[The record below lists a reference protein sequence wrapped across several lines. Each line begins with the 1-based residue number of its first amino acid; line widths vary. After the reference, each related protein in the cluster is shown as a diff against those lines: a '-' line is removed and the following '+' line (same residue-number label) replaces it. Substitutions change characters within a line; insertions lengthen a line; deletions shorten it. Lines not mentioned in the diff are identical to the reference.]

1 MGGVCGIGSIKGCLS
16 PIESLSGT
24 LSIPVGGIL
33 DCDIYDGEYTVTPS
47 DTVQILPTANKLL
60 KQDIVIKASSGI
72 PEGSEMATDEDIDN
86 LIDDIFGPDI
96 EPSPDEP
103 VYDSNDIAT
112 DEECVMPSTV
122 KITTLEQLKVALQ
135 AAKTYI
141 DNEIGGL
148 GGLAG
153 KSEVAYEDL
162 AAALK
167 TLIDGKAEQTTVDTM
182 IGDDTGKSIRAISAE
197 EVAKIVAGADENYNT
212 LKEIAD
218 WIMSDT
224 TGAAKMA
231 NDITRL
237 DTILDGIGDTTAGEQ
252 ATVVAYVQAMID
264 ALGIGDYVKTTVM
277 TTELAKKVD
286 KVEGSRLMTTA
297 EGTKLA
303 GIAEGAQVNV
313 IEKIKVNGVEQ
324 TVTEKAVDVSVPT
337 GALASLDEVTEENL
351 DSALKAKVN
360 AAAEGNHSHANKTVL
375 DGITSEKVAAWDAAE
390 QNAKNYVNGLV
401 ASNDEV
407 TAICTEVF
415 GTASA

>member
-1 MGGVCGIGSIKGCLS
+1 MGGVCGIGSIKGRLS

-60 KQDIVIKASSGI
+60 KQDIVIEASSGI

-103 VYDSNDIAT
+103 VYDSDDIA
-112 DEECVMPSTV
+112 
-122 KITTLEQLKVALQ
+122 
-135 AAKTYI
+135 I

-167 TLIDGKAEQTTVDTM
+167 TLIDGKAEQTTVNTM
-182 IGDDTGKSIRAISAE
+182 IGNDTGKSIRAISAE

-237 DTILDGIGDTTAGEQ
+237 DTILDGIGDTTDDEQ

-264 ALGIGDYVKTTVM
+264 ALGIGDYVKTTAM

-337 GALASLDEVTEENL
+337 GALASLDKVTEENL

-375 DGITSEKVAAWDAAE
+375 DSITSEKVAAWDAAE
-390 QNAKNYVNGLV
+390 QNAKNYVDGLV
-401 ASNDEV
+401 ASNNEV

-415 GTASA
+415 GTAST

>member
-47 DTVQILPTANKLL
+47 DTVQILPT
-60 KQDIVIKASSGI
+60 
-72 PEGSEMATDEDIDN
+72 
-86 LIDDIFGPDI
+86 
-96 EPSPDEP
+96 
-103 VYDSNDIAT
+103 
-112 DEECVMPSTV
+112 
-122 KITTLEQLKVALQ
+122 
-135 AAKTYI
+135 AKTYI

-313 IEKIKVNGVEQ
+313 IEKIKVNGVEK

-337 GALASLDEVTEENL
+337 GALASLDEVAEENL

-390 QNAKNYVNGLV
+390 QNAKNYVDGLV
-401 ASNDEV
+401 ASDNEV

>member
-1 MGGVCGIGSIKGCLS
+1 
-16 PIESLSGT
+16 
-24 LSIPVGGIL
+24 
-33 DCDIYDGEYTVTPS
+33 
-47 DTVQILPTANKLL
+47 
-60 KQDIVIKASSGI
+60 
-72 PEGSEMATDEDIDN
+72 
-86 LIDDIFGPDI
+86 
-96 EPSPDEP
+96 
-103 VYDSNDIAT
+103 
-112 DEECVMPSTV
+112 MPSTV

-167 TLIDGKAEQTTVDTM
+167 TLIDGKAEQTTVNTM
-182 IGDDTGKSIRAISAE
+182 IGNDTGKSIRAISAE

-237 DTILDGIGDTTAGEQ
+237 DTILDGIGDTTDDEQ

-264 ALGIGDYVKTTVM
+264 ALGIGDYVKTTAM

-337 GALASLDEVTEENL
+337 GALASLDKVTEENL

-375 DGITSEKVAAWDAAE
+375 DSITSEKVAAWDAAE
-390 QNAKNYVNGLV
+390 QNAKNYVDGLV
-401 ASNDEV
+401 ASNNEV